1 MVAPKGRHILIQ
13 NHRIV
18 QYILSFYKYL
28 HGDDLSENAYRASR
42 GQHMRFG
49 HGSAAINPVPWPNP
63 PDRFQLAYR
72 VAYDCYF
79 QITGNAPRGWFF
91 GPRQAL
97 NN

>member
-1 MVAPKGRHILIQ
+1 
-13 NHRIV
+13 
-18 QYILSFYKYL
+18 
-28 HGDDLSENAYRASR
+28 
-42 GQHMRFG
+42 MRFG

-79 QITGNAPRGWFF
+79 QITGNAPCGWFF